1 MGGNTISRGNV
12 SIFFQEQD
20 ICSAVLQPFC
30 GNSAEHIF
38 CLRDRICSQDRFPH
52 LIVFTRLKAV
62 LQKFCSTIV
71 FAGQQNRVSDRRTEI
86 CLQDRFGCL
95 IILPLRAENIERC
108 TGLFCIL
115 RSAKIACAECLTLS
129 SARFSL
135 SKFFSVL
142 LSLLFCK
149 NSFHS
154 AQNTLQ
160 DI

>member
-1 MGGNTISRGNV
+1 MADEIFIVVGRWQWQQQGKIRVLHCEKDGWRMGGNTISRGNV
-12 SIFFQEQD
+12 SIFSKNRTDVQ
-20 ICSAVLQPFC
+20 LFC

-38 CLRDRICSQDRFPH
+38 CLQDR
-52 LIVFTRLKAV
+52 
-62 LQKFCSTIV
+62 
-71 FAGQQNRVSDRRTEI
+71 I

-154 AQNTLQ
+154 AQNTVQ